1 MARDHRISVHRI
13 GRAGILL
20 VEEQRMTGV
29 TFRLA
34 LPAVVLATL
43 LLPFLDRPFTIDDPL
58 FIRAAGHALVDPL
71 HPGDF
76 EQVWNSGDRQ
86 MLSQYWLGGTLP
98 AYLLTPVAALGSRE
112 WVAHLYQWLWLCAL
126 LVGSVSV
133 ARRMGC
139 DKRQAN
145 IVGLLVGSN
154 PVTLAMAATSMPDVM
169 AAALAVWGV
178 DRALAFREERRTGAG
193 VAAGALLAAAVLCR
207 GNAVVVLIV
216 AALLLLPNGWK
227 RLVGWWWP
235 IALAAAIAG
244 TWLSLQHS
252 PATAFNAL
260 VGVRNAPRNLIGFLA
275 FQALTGPLLAYWLLS
290 AGWKRA
296 AMVGAVIATGIGL
309 SFVPSANL
317 STYAIPAA
325 LGACF
330 VGACVFLVRDLRH
343 AAPLVVWLFAGL
355 AALPYVYMS
364 AKYLLPGVPAAA
376 LLIVL
381 HGGRAQQPRYPLTIA
396 LLIALGWISGMLII
410 IGDTALA
417 NSQRRAVDQL
427 IAPAVRRG
435 RTVWAGGQWAF
446 LHYAQ
451 LAGAKALGNTPP
463 LPQPGDTIVIS
474 RLDYYGRLNDLPFQ
488 RDLVSTSIDER
499 CGVFVLNRRLA
510 AGFFSNRFGFLP
522 FAVGCAE
529 VNRYDIYR
537 VAP

>member
-1 MARDHRISVHRI
+1 
-13 GRAGILL
+13 
-20 VEEQRMTGV
+20 V

-34 LPAVVLATL
+34 LPAVVLASLL

-58 FIRAAGHALVDPL
+58 FIRAAEHALVDPL
-71 HPGDF
+71 HPGNF
-76 EQVWNSGDRQ
+76 EQVWNAGDRRT
-86 MLSQYWLGGTLP
+86 LSQYWLGGTLP

-126 LVGSVSV
+126 LMGSVSV

-154 PVTLAMAATSMPDVM
+154 PVTLAMTATSMPDVM
-169 AAALAVWGV
+169 AAALAVWGL
-178 DRALAFREERRTGAG
+178 DRALAFREERRIGAG
-193 VAAGALLAAAVLCR
+193 AAAGALLAAAVLCR

-216 AALLLLPNGWK
+216 AALLLLPKGWEQ
-227 RLVGWWWP
+227 LAAWWWP
-235 IALAAAIAG
+235 VALAAAIAAA
-244 TWLSLQHS
+244 WLSLQHS

-260 VGVRNAPRNLIGFLA
+260 IAFRNVPRNLIGFLA
-275 FQALTGPLLAYWLLS
+275 FQAVTGPMLVYWLLS
-290 AGWKRA
+290 AGWRRA
-296 AMVGAVIATGIGL
+296 AIMGAVIAAGIGL
-309 SFVPSANL
+309 SFVPSPNL

-325 LGACF
+325 LGVCF

-343 AAPLVVWLFAGL
+343 AAPLVVWLLAGL
-355 AALPYVYMS
+355 AVLPYAYMS

-381 HGGRAQQPRYPLTIA
+381 HGGRAQQPRYPLTVA
-396 LLIALGWISGMLII
+396 LLIALGWISGMFII

-417 NSQRRAVDQL
+417 NSQRRVVDER

-446 LHYAQ
+446 LYYAQ
-451 LAGAKALGNTPP
+451 LAGANALGNTPP
-463 LPQPGDTIVIS
+463 LPQPGDAIVIS
-474 RLDYYGRLNDLPFQ
+474 RLDYYGRFNEMPFQ

-499 CGVFVLNRRLA
+499 CGVFVLNRKLS

-522 FAVGCAE
+522 FALGCAE

>member
-1 MARDHRISVHRI
+1 
-13 GRAGILL
+13 
-20 VEEQRMTGV
+20 V

-34 LPAVVLATL
+34 LPAIVLAGLL

-58 FIRAAGHALVDPL
+58 FIRAAAHVLVDPL

-76 EQVWNSGDRQ
+76 EQVWNAGDRR

-112 WVAHLYQWLWLCAL
+112 WVAHLYQWLWLCML
-126 LVGSVSV
+126 LMGSISV

-154 PVTLAMAATSMPDVM
+154 PVTLAMAATVMPDVM

-178 DRALAFREERRTGAG
+178 DRALAFREEQRMGAG
-193 VAAGALLAAAVLCR
+193 AAAGVLLAASVLCR
-207 GNAVVVLIV
+207 GNAIVVLIV
-216 AALLLLPNGWK
+216 VALLLLPSGWR
-227 RLVGWWWP
+227 RLAACWWP
-235 IALAAAIAG
+235 IALAAAIVG
-244 TWLSLQHS
+244 VWLSLQHS
-252 PATAFNAL
+252 SAAAFNAL
-260 VGVRNAPRNLIGFLA
+260 IAIRNAPRNLIGFLA
-275 FQALTGPLLAYWLLS
+275 FQALTGPLLVYWLLS
-290 AGWKRA
+290 GGLRKA
-296 AMVGAVIATGIGL
+296 AAVAAVIAAGIGL
-309 SFVPSANL
+309 SFAPSANL
-317 STYAIPAA
+317 SMYAIPAA
-325 LGACF
+325 LGLCF
-330 VGACVFLVRDLRH
+330 AGASVLLVRDLRD
-343 AAPLVVWLFAGL
+343 AAPLVVWLCAGL
-355 AALPYVYMS
+355 AVLPYVYMS

-396 LLIALGWISGMLII
+396 LLIALGWISGALIL
-410 IGDTALA
+410 IGDTTLA
-417 NSQRRAVDQL
+417 SSQRQAVDER

-446 LHYAQ
+446 LYYAQ

-463 LPQPGDTIVIS
+463 LPQPGDAIVIS
-474 RLDYYGRLNDLPFQ
+474 RLDYYGRFGELPFA
-488 RDLVSTSIDER
+488 RDLVSTSIDQR
-499 CGVFVLNRRLA
+499 CGAFVLNRKLA

-529 VNRYDIYR
+529 VNRYDFYL